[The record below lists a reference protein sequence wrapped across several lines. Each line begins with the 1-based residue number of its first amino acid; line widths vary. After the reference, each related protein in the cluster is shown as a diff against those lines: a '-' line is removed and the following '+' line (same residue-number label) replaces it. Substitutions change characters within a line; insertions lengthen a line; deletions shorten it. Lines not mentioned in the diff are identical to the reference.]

1 MTRSERSR
9 VTAYS
14 SLRSLR
20 NLVLSLAA
28 GHHLRKRKVG
38 AVAHACGTNTWELK
52 AGASGVCSQF
62 VLNEAMSQKKEK
74 EK

>member
-9 VTAYS
+9 VAAYS

-20 NLVLSLAA
+20 NLVHSLAA
-28 GHHLRKRKVG
+28 GHHLRKRKEGV
-38 AVAHACGTNTWELK
+38 VAHACGTSTWEVE
-52 AGASGVCSQF
+52 AGTSGVCSQSG
-62 VLNEAMSQKKEK
+62 LNETMSQKKEK